1 MNMVLASSVNPD
13 SKKIIP
19 WPMRTCSFVPTNIPI
34 IGGML
39 LTAPTPFNTFLWQ
52 WVNQTYNAG
61 LNYGNR
67 NASSQTTLSE
77 SLVSYSMAV
86 SCAIAMATAMRRGVA
101 PLMKGR
107 EGTFIGGLLNSTVSF
122 VGVAFTSALNAVV
135 MRKGELKTG
144 ISVTEPG
151 N

>member
-1 MNMVLASSVNPD
+1 MILASSVNPD
-13 SKKIIP
+13 SGTPIP
-19 WPMRTCSFVPTNIPI
+19 WPMRTSSFVPTNIPI
-34 IGGML
+34 IAGML

-67 NASSQTTLSE
+67 NASSTTTLKE

-86 SCAIAMATAMRRGVA
+86 TCAICMATAMRKGTA

-107 EGTFIGGLLNSTVSF
+107 EGTFVGGVLNSMVSF
-122 VGVAFTSALNAVV
+122 VAVAFTSALNAGV
-135 MRKGELKTG
+135 MRKGEL
-144 ISVTEPG
+144 
-151 N
+151 